1 MNVFSKSILYLLI
14 LSNFVFAQT
23 DNSGK
28 DSLRLLKIELPETKP
43 GDAIIHHLGYSY
55 LYNEKYE
62 QAAWVAYE
70 LTSAE
75 TEKAVERS
83 NDFYPDKAVKTGTSD
98 NPDYSGSGYD
108 RGHLAPAADMCW
120 SEQAMNE
127 SFLFGNISPQLPAF
141 NRGIWKK
148 LEEQVR
154 TWAVQNNAIYVVT
167 GPILQDSLKT
177 IGPNKVSVPKYYY
190 KVILDNEGDDK
201 KAIGF
206 VLPNLSST
214 ESLRTYAMT
223 VDSVEKLTGI
233 NFFAAL
239 PKKEQ
244 KKLESNICIECWSW
258 EKLKKR
264 ETNHSKK
271 IDSTEST
278 QCKGITTKGTRCQKK
293 TQNENGY
300 CYLHEKQAD

>member
-1 MNVFSKSILYLLI
+1 MNIFSKTVLSLLF
-14 LSNFVFAQT
+14 LSNFIFAQT
-23 DNSGK
+23 GNSGK
-28 DSLRLLKIELPETKP
+28 DSLRLFKIELPEVKP
-43 GDAIIHHLGYSY
+43 GEEIIHHLGYSY
-55 LYNEKYE
+55 LYNEKHE
-62 QAAWVAYE
+62 QAYWVAYE
-70 LTSAE
+70 LTAAE

-83 NDFYPDKAVKTGTSD
+83 NDFFPDKAVKTGTAD

-108 RGHLAPAADMCW
+108 RGHLAPAADMSW

-148 LEEQVR
+148 LEELVR

-167 GPILQDSLKT
+167 GPILEDSLKT

-190 KVILDNEGDDK
+190 KVILDYEGDDK

-206 VLPNLSST
+206 VLPNLSSI
-214 ESLRTYAMT
+214 EPLKSYAMT

-233 NFFAAL
+233 NFFSAL
-239 PKKEQ
+239 PKKDQ
-244 KKLESNICIECWSW
+244 KTIESTICIECWSW
-258 EKLKKR
+258 EKSKKI
-264 ETNHSKK
+264 ETHHSKK
-271 IDSTEST
+271 VNSEQSV
-278 QCKGITTKGTRCQKK
+278 QCKGITTKGKRCQKN

-300 CYLHEKQAD
+300 CNLHEKQVD